1 MARILTID
9 DEKLVCMLIGDV
21 ARQAGHV
28 AACAHDLDSARH
40 LMRNSQ
46 DDRIWDVIFLDVL
59 LPDGNGF
66 DILPELSK
74 LPSRPEIIMITG
86 HADPD
91 DAESALR
98 HGVATYLVKP
108 LNNEKAS
115 RAMRHALA
123 FRNSHAQSNGRENFS
138 RTGLVGNSPA
148 IRSCLELAAKAAVT
162 EVNVLLYGETGTG
175 KGLLAQAIQ
184 TNSGR
189 ANRPFVIVDCAA
201 LTESVVESELFGHLK
216 GSFTGADRD
225 RQGLVAQAH
234 GGTLFLDE
242 VGELPMSI
250 QRTFLRVLEEGR
262 FRPVG
267 SKHEQES
274 DFRLIAATNRNLE
287 EMAHLGLFRSDLL
300 YRLKGMTVTLPP
312 LRERMQDLQTLITYF
327 LDTHCMRR
335 GGVWQDPYPTTS
347 WRPCTT
353 TAGRATCGSSP
364 TRWSAAWQ
372 PEPGKTP
379 CFAAHLPMEV
389 RVQAARQ
396 SLDNMPTELPGTIHG
411 VDNTAPSPPTGG
423 RDNDSYPRLKDFRHE
438 QERHYLGGLLEH
450 TGSDVAKAAK
460 IAGISRGHLYELLKK
475 HDMDWR

>member
-46 DDRIWDVIFLDVL
+46 DDRNWDVIFLDVL

-335 GGVWQDPYPTTS
+335 GVCGKALSDDFLETVHNYRWPGNVRELS
-347 WRPCTT
+347 HAVERSLA
-353 TAGRATCGSSP
+353 AG
-364 TRWSAAWQ
+364 AWQ
-372 PEPGKTP
+372 NTL
-379 CFAAHLPMEV
+379 FAAHLPMEV

-411 VDNTAPSPPTGG
+411 VDHNAPSPPSGG